1 MGHRRDVALQR
12 RGVAGRAFWLVVSSL
27 AHAGCLPNSGDLGQY
42 SADWSPPP
50 PELEQQTALPNQAT
64 DGASSQQP
72 AANANGDATSTANS
86 SSSGPAAAEPSAAN
100 SEQLPTPI
108 VQPPSSQGGSGAAT
122 GEPTATDPSS
132 SDPAPVDPTAP
143 QAPTAQEQCADG
155 VLDAAQ
161 ASCYLV
167 ATVRATWQVARA
179 DCTTWGG
186 SLVKVETPAED
197 QLMAQLVTEDMWLGA
212 SDTAAENVFVWTDG
226 SPILYG
232 NWGPSQPDR
241 FPGPDCVQKRS
252 TDGRQWF
259 DQPCDNQWLYVCEKP
274 IAR

>member
-1 MGHRRDVALQR
+1 MRASCLAL
-12 RGVAGRAFWLVVSSL
+12 AL
-27 AHAGCLPNSGDLGQY
+27 AGCLPSSADLGQY

-50 PELEQQTALPNQAT
+50 PELEQQMALPNQAT
-64 DGASSQQP
+64 GSDPSQQP
-72 AANANGDATSTANS
+72 SGSANSDGTSSTASGDS
-86 SSSGPAAAEPSAAN
+86 SSSAPAEPGSS
-100 SEQLPTPI
+100 SEQLPTTI
-108 VQPPSSQGGSGAAT
+108 VQQPREQGGSGSST
-122 GEPTATDPSS
+122 GEPAASEPPSSEPAPTDPTTPQT
-132 SDPAPVDPTAP
+132 PA
-143 QAPTAQEQCADG
+143 QQQCSDG

-161 ASCYLV
+161 TSCYLV
-167 ATVRATWQVARA
+167 ATVRATWQVARG
-179 DCTTWGG
+179 DCTAWGG

-226 SPILYG
+226 SPILFG

-252 TDGRQWF
+252 TDGRQWY

-274 IAR
+274 ITPQ